1 MKNLIIG
8 IFITLAIAII
18 FKIIFYFII
27 VFIDKIIL
35 KYFTKPNYIFIVK
48 NILNNL
54 SNNKQFIS
62 DVSKM
67 IDSDN
72 GIDYDTSSNIISMCI
87 VQNFIHSEMNCSEI
101 KLDKEEIEE
110 RLKLIFLKSWGHN
123 FKNELH

>member
-1 MKNLIIG
+1 MKNIIIG

-27 VFIDKIIL
+27 VLIDKIIL

-87 VQNFIHSEMNCSEI
+87 VQNFIQSEMNSSEI
-101 KLDKEEIEE
+101 KFDKEEIEE
-110 RLKLIFLKSWGHN
+110 GLKLIFLKSWGHN

>member
-1 MKNLIIG
+1 MKNIIIG

-27 VFIDKIIL
+27 VLIDKIIL

-87 VQNFIHSEMNCSEI
+87 VQNFIQSEMNSSDI

-110 RLKLIFLKSWGHN
+110 RLKLIFLKYWGHN